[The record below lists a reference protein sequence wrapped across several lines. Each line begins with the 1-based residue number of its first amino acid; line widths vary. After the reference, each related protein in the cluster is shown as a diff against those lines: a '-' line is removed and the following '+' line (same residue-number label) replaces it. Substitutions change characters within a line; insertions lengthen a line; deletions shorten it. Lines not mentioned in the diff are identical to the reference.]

1 MPEGINRYVNVCI
14 CIINKVACFTH
25 RSCIVLRLDLELNDG
40 ENKTSSPT
48 LSLLSRVYFSQV
60 SSAPIHGSGFI
71 PRVAVLAQQRAAE
84 RCAERDAERQAK
96 QQAENK
102 LLHGGL
108 GAGSRRQ
115 SFNTGGA
122 NSVLKRELAPVR
134 DYGKVHFM
142 LYLHLSVVKFN
153 P

>member
-1 MPEGINRYVNVCI
+1 M
-14 CIINKVACFTH
+14 
-25 RSCIVLRLDLELNDG
+25 
-40 ENKTSSPT
+40 
-48 LSLLSRVYFSQV
+48 
-60 SSAPIHGSGFI
+60 SSAPVHGSGFI
-71 PRVAVLAQQRAAE
+71 PRVAMLAQQRAAE

-122 NSVLKRELAPVR
+122 NNVLKRELAPVR
-134 DYGKVHFM
+134 DYGKCRSIYFSNMV
-142 LYLHLSVVKFN
+142 
-153 P
+153 